1 MIAVKLDENLG
12 AQLLLRAREA
22 GLDAESVRT
31 ERLAGAADD
40 VLFAHTRSEGRTLIT
55 LDLDFSNPLRF
66 PPAGGP
72 GTIVLRAH
80 RPSHVEIAGLFE
92 EALTRLGSEA
102 IRGRIWIVEPGR
114 VRIYWDWDSE
124 DLDV

>member
-1 MIAVKLDENLG
+1 MITIKLDENLG
-12 AQLLLRAREA
+12 TQLLQRARDA

-31 ERLAGAADD
+31 EALTGAPDD
-40 VLFAHTRSEGRTLIT
+40 VLFAHSRSEGRTLIT
-55 LDLDFSNPLRF
+55 LDLDFSNSLRF

-72 GTIVLRAH
+72 GTIVLRPH

-92 EALTRLGSEA
+92 EALARLGSEA
-102 IRGRIWIVEPGR
+102 IRGRIWIIEPGR

-124 DLDV
+124 DDNV